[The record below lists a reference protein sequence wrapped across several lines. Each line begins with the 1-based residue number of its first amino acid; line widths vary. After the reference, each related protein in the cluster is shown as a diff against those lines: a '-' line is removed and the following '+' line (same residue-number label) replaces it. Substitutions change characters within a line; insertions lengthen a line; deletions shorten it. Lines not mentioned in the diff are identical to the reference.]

1 MTHQLEI
8 WIENGGR
15 ILDAIVEVNANYHD
29 ATYWTSPSCDYS
41 WTCLSLTETLE
52 DGEVITLNPKD
63 YEAEIDEKVGDL
75 V

>member
-1 MTHQLEI
+1 MTRQLEI

-15 ILDAIVEVNANYHD
+15 IIDAIVEINANYHP
-29 ATYWTSPSCDYS
+29 ATHWTSPSCDYS